1 MEINKI
7 KYTNIN
13 NEIAKEKDDYLEW
26 QIKIKNQ
33 KRLKIT

>member
-13 NEIAKEKDDYLEW
+13 NEIAEEKDDYLEW